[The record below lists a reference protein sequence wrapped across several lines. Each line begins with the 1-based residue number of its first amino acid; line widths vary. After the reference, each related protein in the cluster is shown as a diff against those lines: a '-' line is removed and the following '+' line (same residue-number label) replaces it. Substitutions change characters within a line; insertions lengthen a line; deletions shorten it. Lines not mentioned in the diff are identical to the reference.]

1 MGGGGVA
8 KKTVRP
14 LASPPGG
21 LVLLPA
27 ATGGQDHGCKGDKRY
42 ELPHLL
48 ISSSG

>member
-27 ATGGQDHGCKGDKRY
+27 ATGGQDHGC
-42 ELPHLL
+42 
-48 ISSSG
+48 